1 MSPRCPNF
9 GTHYPTPGL
18 MEKFR
23 ELFYKLRKYEIKV
36 RKAINSQMQGD
47 FHSVFKGSGLEFDDV
62 RTYQYG
68 DDVRSIDWNTS
79 AKGHDVYIKTFKEE
93 KEQNVFFI
101 LDVSGSQYIGKE
113 DHQKIDISREI
124 CGVLT
129 FSALKEGSSV
139 GLLCYSSQREKYIK
153 PKKGAK
159 HAYEMIGTMF
169 SLTPQAFKT
178 NLNKAMRA
186 AMNIIK
192 RKSIIVLVSDF
203 VDEGYEPSLK
213 ALAKRHDLIV
223 IHVADHREATL
234 PALGIVPLFDKES
247 QKTIWVNSSSAEFR
261 AKLAGNFHQKQAE
274 LEKLCQQHQA
284 NYLFVNTGED
294 YVPRLVKLFRI
305 RNLAKKK

>member
-1 MSPRCPNF
+1 MD
-9 GTHYPTPGL
+9 
-18 MEKFR
+18 KFR

-62 RTYQYG
+62 RPYQYG

-79 AKGHDVYIKTFKEE
+79 AKGHAVYIKTFKEE

-101 LDVSGSQYIGKE
+101 LDVSGSQYIGKA
-113 DHQKIDISREI
+113 DYQKIDIGREI

-129 FSALKEGSSV
+129 FAALKEGSSV
-139 GLLCYSSQREKYIK
+139 GLLCFSNQREKYIK

-169 SLTPQAFKT
+169 NLMPEGFKT
-178 NLNKAMRA
+178 NLNKAMGA
-186 AMNIIK
+186 AMNIIR

-203 VDEGYEPSLK
+203 VDEGYESNLK
-213 ALAKRHDLIV
+213 AIAKRHDLIV
-223 IHVADHREATL
+223 IHLADHREAEL
-234 PALGIVPLFDKES
+234 PGLGIIPLFDKET
-247 QKTIWVNSSSAEFR
+247 QKTIWINSSSGAFR
-261 AKLAGNFHQKQAE
+261 EKLSGNFHQKQAA

-284 NYLFVNTGED
+284 NYLFVKTGED

-305 RNLAKKK
+305 RNLSKKK